1 MKNASAAFMSAM
13 ASPSRMIRGKVVV
26 VDGGLTSEY
35 GYANKL
41 QSIEQEVSAV
51 KGKMFGAVV
60 SYKSTIKLIDVKNVV
75 QINVGAKASPQI
87 GLVDELLPMTPVYI
101 SSNTFDEV
109 KGIRTLIGED
119 AIGFTD
125 KYIWNDIKGDLGA
138 TFTIQDV
145 FAAIASKIGTEF
157 MITGELPNINA
168 VYTKATFNVNGDET
182 LRQILTAAAEATGAM
197 VFINGNGKMEIK
209 MLSSTIDL
217 AIDKNTQF
225 NLSTEPSSSLSGI
238 ISINELNDMI
248 SVGNNSSYV
257 SVISVN
263 PFIDP
268 TDDSSQG
275 KLQNLFVKCQGNT
288 FYPYKLKWRGNPALE
303 IGDKIRLTLRDG
315 STIDTWY
322 LGEKIK
328 YTGGMSAESSWE
340 ADESE
345 KPEVG
350 SQTISDTTRRTMAK
364 VDKANQ
370 KITLLTE
377 ASGEQGQ
384 KISQLEVSLD
394 GIRTEVSEVSSTAN
408 GAMTK
413 ATTVEQT
420 VDGLKVQVTEAN
432 GKADKA
438 ETDASAAVT
447 KANQLEITVNGYDA
461 RITAAEGKADNAV
474 TKTTELS
481 ATVDG
486 ISSEVS
492 EVSNTAD
499 AAMNKATIVQQT
511 VTGLSSIV
519 TQVQSDLSA
528 AEGNIATNTSS
539 ITQLSDEIDLKVSK
553 TDYTGEEIVSKINLA
568 PDNIVISSPHIDLSG
583 TVTVSSLAD
592 GTTTIDGACIK
603 TGSVSANRISGG
615 ELSGVSLNIADK
627 FLVSNSGVMTCT
639 DANLGGT
646 LNAVS
651 GTFTNLVTTGSI
663 KSSDSG
669 GFGIEFSSSGDG
681 FVGNRKSGSTFA
693 GMQYISSADQ
703 LILTNSGNTVSFVG
717 SGVSFIQMS
726 GNRDYI
732 SVPRYITT
740 NYGSTLPSSGSN
752 GEIFFLIE

>member
-75 QINVGAKASPQI
+75 QVNVGAKASPQI
-87 GLVDELLPMTPVYI
+87 GINGELLPMTPVYI

-125 KYIWNDIKGDLGA
+125 KYIWNDIKGDLGD
-138 TFTIQDV
+138 TFIIQDV

-209 MLSSTIDL
+209 MLSNTIAL
-217 AIDKNTQF
+217 AIDKNIQF
-225 NLSTEPSSSLSGI
+225 DLSTEPSSSLSGI

-248 SVGNNSSYV
+248 SVGNNSSYI

-315 STIDTWY
+315 SVIDTWY
-322 LGEKIK
+322 LGEKVK

-394 GIRTEVSEVSSTAN
+394 GIRTEVSEVSNTAN

-438 ETDASAAVT
+438 DKNASAAVT
-447 KANQLEITVNGYDA
+447 KANELEITVNGYDA

-486 ISSEVS
+486 ISS
-492 EVSNTAD
+492 T
-499 AAMNKATIVQQT
+499 
-511 VTGLSSIV
+511 V

-539 ITQLSDEIDLKVSK
+539 ITQLSNEIDLKVSK

-568 PDNIVISSPHIDLSG
+568 PDNIIISSPHIDLSG

-693 GMQYISSADQ
+693 GMQYVSSADQ
-703 LILTNSGNTVSFVG
+703 LILTNNGNSVSFVG
-717 SGVSFIQMS
+717 SGTSFIQMS
-726 GNRDYI
+726 GDRDYI
-732 SVPRYITT
+732 SAPRYITT
-740 NYGSTLPSSGSN
+740 NYGSSLPPSGSN

>member
-87 GLVDELLPMTPVYI
+87 GINGELLPMTPVYI

-109 KGIRTLIGED
+109 KGIRTLVGED

-125 KYIWNDIKGDLGA
+125 KYIWNDIKGDLGD
-138 TFTIQDV
+138 TFIIQDV

-209 MLSSTIDL
+209 MLSNTIAL
-217 AIDKNTQF
+217 AIDKNVQF
-225 NLSTEPSSSLSGI
+225 DLSTEPSSSLSGI

-315 STIDTWY
+315 SVIDTWY
-322 LGEKIK
+322 LGEKVK

-350 SQTISDTTRRTMAK
+350 NQTISDTTRRTMAK

-370 KITLLTE
+370 KITLLTA
-377 ASGEQGQ
+377 ASDEQGQ

-408 GAMTK
+408 AAMTK

-420 VDGLKVQVTEAN
+420 VDG
-432 GKADKA
+432 
-438 ETDASAAVT
+438 
-447 KANQLEITVNGYDA
+447 
-461 RITAAEGKADNAV
+461 
-474 TKTTELS
+474 
-481 ATVDG
+481 
-486 ISSEVS
+486 ISS
-492 EVSNTAD
+492 T
-499 AAMNKATIVQQT
+499 
-511 VTGLSSIV
+511 V

-539 ITQLSDEIDLKVSK
+539 ITQLSNEIDLKVSK

-568 PDNIVISSPHIDLSG
+568 PDNIIISSPHIDLSG

-639 DANLGGT
+639 GANLGGT

-669 GFGIEFSSSGDG
+669 GFGIEFASSGDG

-693 GMQYISSADQ
+693 GMQYVSSADQ
-703 LILTNSGNTVSFVG
+703 LILTNNGNSVSFVG
-717 SGVSFIQMS
+717 SGTSFIQMS
-726 GNRDYI
+726 GDRDYI
-732 SVPRYITT
+732 SAPRYITT
-740 NYGSTLPSSGSN
+740 NYGSSLPPSGSN

>member
-75 QINVGAKASPQI
+75 QVNVGAKASPQI
-87 GLVDELLPMTPVYI
+87 GINGELLPMTPVYI

-138 TFTIQDV
+138 IFTIQDV
-145 FAAIASKIGTEF
+145 FAAIANKIGIEF

-209 MLSSTIDL
+209 MLSNTIAL
-217 AIDKNTQF
+217 AIDKNVQF
-225 NLSTEPSSSLSGI
+225 DLSTEPSSSLSGI

-268 TDDSSQG
+268 TDDSSQE
-275 KLQNLFVKCQGNT
+275 KLQNLFVKYQGNT

-315 STIDTWY
+315 NVIDTWY

-350 SQTISDTTRRTMAK
+350 NQTIADTTRRTMAK

-394 GIRTEVSEVSSTAN
+394 GIRTEVSEVSNTAN

-438 ETDASAAVT
+438 DKNASAAVT
-447 KANQLEITVNGYDA
+447 KANELEITVDGYDA

-481 ATVDG
+481 ATVNG
-486 ISSEVS
+486 ISS
-492 EVSNTAD
+492 T
-499 AAMNKATIVQQT
+499 
-511 VTGLSSIV
+511 V

-539 ITQLSDEIDLKVSK
+539 ITQLSNEIDLKVSK

-568 PDNIVISSPHIDLSG
+568 PDNIIISSPHIDLSG

-603 TGSVSANRISGG
+603 TGSISANRISGG

-663 KSSDSG
+663 KSSDTG
-669 GFGIEFSSSGDG
+669 GFGIEFAASGDG

-740 NYGSTLPSSGSN
+740 NYGSTLPSSGTN

>member
-75 QINVGAKASPQI
+75 QVNVGAKASPQI
-87 GLVDELLPMTPVYI
+87 GINGELLPMTPVYI

-109 KGIRTLIGED
+109 KGIRTLVGED

-138 TFTIQDV
+138 TFIIQDV
-145 FAAIASKIGTEF
+145 FAAIANKIGTEF
-157 MITGELPNINA
+157 MITGELPNVNA

-209 MLSSTIDL
+209 MLSNTIAL
-217 AIDKNTQF
+217 AIDKNIQF
-225 NLSTEPSSSLSGI
+225 DLSTEPSSSLSGI

-248 SVGNNSSYV
+248 SVGNNSSYI

-322 LGEKIK
+322 LGEKVK

-408 GAMTK
+408 AAMTK

-420 VDGLKVQVTEAN
+420 VDG
-432 GKADKA
+432 
-438 ETDASAAVT
+438 
-447 KANQLEITVNGYDA
+447 
-461 RITAAEGKADNAV
+461 
-474 TKTTELS
+474 
-481 ATVDG
+481 
-486 ISSEVS
+486 ISS
-492 EVSNTAD
+492 T
-499 AAMNKATIVQQT
+499 
-511 VTGLSSIV
+511 V

-539 ITQLSDEIDLKVSK
+539 ITQLSNEIDLKVSK
-553 TDYTGEEIVSKINLA
+553 SDYTGEEIVSKINLA
-568 PDNIVISSPHIDLSG
+568 PDNIIISSPHIDLSG

-603 TGSVSANRISGG
+603 TGSISANRISGG

-663 KSSDSG
+663 KSSNTG
-669 GFGIEFSSSGDG
+669 GFGIEFASSGDG

-693 GMQYISSADQ
+693 GMQYVSSADQ
-703 LILTNSGNTVSFVG
+703 LILTNNGNSVSFVG
-717 SGVSFIQMS
+717 SGTSYIQMS
-726 GNRDYI
+726 GDRDYI

-740 NYGSTLPSSGSN
+740 NYGSSLPPSGSN

>member
-75 QINVGAKASPQI
+75 QVNVGAKASPHI

-125 KYIWNDIKGDLGA
+125 KYIWNDIKGDLGDP
-138 TFTIQDV
+138 FTIQDV

-209 MLSSTIDL
+209 MLSNTIAL

-248 SVGNNSSYV
+248 SVGNNSSYI

-408 GAMTK
+408 AAMTK

-438 ETDASAAVT
+438 DKNASAAVT
-447 KANQLEITVNGYDA
+447 KANELEITVNGYDA
-461 RITAAEGKADNAV
+461 RITAAEGKADTAV

-486 ISSEVS
+486 ISS
-492 EVSNTAD
+492 T
-499 AAMNKATIVQQT
+499 
-511 VTGLSSIV
+511 V

-539 ITQLSDEIDLKVSK
+539 ITQLSNEIDLKVSK

-663 KSSDSG
+663 KSSDTG

-740 NYGSTLPSSGSN
+740 NYGSSLPSSGTN

>member
-87 GLVDELLPMTPVYI
+87 GISGELLPMTPVYI

-209 MLSSTIDL
+209 MLSNTIAL

-322 LGEKIK
+322 LGEKVK

-438 ETDASAAVT
+438 DKNASAAVT
-447 KANQLEITVNGYDA
+447 KANELEITVNGYDA
-461 RITAAEGKADNAV
+461 RITAAENEASTAV

-486 ISSEVS
+486 ISS
-492 EVSNTAD
+492 T
-499 AAMNKATIVQQT
+499 
-511 VTGLSSIV
+511 V

-539 ITQLSDEIDLKVSK
+539 ITQLSNEIDLKVSK

-726 GNRDYI
+726 GDRDYI

-740 NYGSTLPSSGSN
+740 NYGSSLPSSGTN

>member
-75 QINVGAKASPQI
+75 QVNVGAKASPQI
-87 GLVDELLPMTPVYI
+87 GINGELLPMTPVYI

-109 KGIRTLIGED
+109 KGIRTLVGED

-125 KYIWNDIKGDLGA
+125 KYIWNDIKGDLGN

-145 FAAIASKIGTEF
+145 FAAIANKIGTEF
-157 MITGELPNINA
+157 MITGELPNVNA

-209 MLSSTIDL
+209 MLSNTIAL
-217 AIDKNTQF
+217 AIDKNIQF
-225 NLSTEPSSSLSGI
+225 DLSTEPSSSLSGI

-248 SVGNNSSYV
+248 SVGNNSSYI

-322 LGEKIK
+322 LGEKVK

-420 VDGLKVQVTEAN
+420 VDGLKVQVIEAN

-438 ETDASAAVT
+438 DKNASAAVT
-447 KANQLEITVNGYDA
+447 KANELEITVNGYDA
-461 RITAAEGKADNAV
+461 RITAAENEASTAV
-474 TKTTELS
+474 TKTTELT
-481 ATVDG
+481 ATVNG
-486 ISSEVS
+486 ISS
-492 EVSNTAD
+492 T
-499 AAMNKATIVQQT
+499 
-511 VTGLSSIV
+511 V

-539 ITQLSDEIDLKVSK
+539 ITQLSNEIDLKVSK
-553 TDYTGEEIVSKINLA
+553 SDYTGEEIVSKINLA
-568 PDNIVISSPHIDLSG
+568 PDNIIISSPHIDLSG

-603 TGSVSANRISGG
+603 TGSISANRISGG

-663 KSSDSG
+663 KSSDTG
-669 GFGIEFSSSGDG
+669 GFGIEFAISGDG

-693 GMQYISSADQ
+693 GMQYVSSADQ
-703 LILTNSGNTVSFVG
+703 LILTNNGNSVSFVG
-717 SGVSFIQMS
+717 SGTSFIQMS

-732 SVPRYITT
+732 SAPRYITT
-740 NYGSTLPSSGSN
+740 NYGSSLPPSGSN

>member
-75 QINVGAKASPQI
+75 QVNVGAKASPQI

-125 KYIWNDIKGDLGA
+125 KYIWDDIKGDLGN

-145 FAAIASKIGTEF
+145 FAAIANKIGTEF

-197 VFINGNGKMEIK
+197 VFINGSGKMEIK
-209 MLSSTIDL
+209 MLSNTIAL

-340 ADESE
+340 ADENE

-394 GIRTEVSEVSSTAN
+394 GIRTEVSEVSNTAN

-438 ETDASAAVT
+438 DKNASAAVT
-447 KANQLEITVNGYDA
+447 KTNELEITVNGYDA
-461 RITAAEGKADNAV
+461 RITAAENEASAAV

-486 ISSEVS
+486 ISS
-492 EVSNTAD
+492 T
-499 AAMNKATIVQQT
+499 
-511 VTGLSSIV
+511 V

-539 ITQLSDEIDLKVSK
+539 ITQLSNEIDLKVSK

-663 KSSDSG
+663 KSSDTG

-740 NYGSTLPSSGSN
+740 NYGSTLPSSGTN

>member
-87 GLVDELLPMTPVYI
+87 GINGELLPMTPVYI

-109 KGIRTLIGED
+109 KGIRTLVGED

-125 KYIWNDIKGDLGA
+125 KYIWNDIKGDLGD
-138 TFTIQDV
+138 TFIIQDV

-209 MLSSTIDL
+209 MLSNTIAL

-225 NLSTEPSSSLSGI
+225 NLSTESSSSLSGI

-315 STIDTWY
+315 NVIDTWY

-350 SQTISDTTRRTMAK
+350 NQTISDTTRRTMAK

-370 KITLLTE
+370 KITLLTT
-377 ASGEQGQ
+377 ASDEQGQ

-408 GAMTK
+408 AAMTK

-420 VDGLKVQVTEAN
+420 VDG
-432 GKADKA
+432 
-438 ETDASAAVT
+438 
-447 KANQLEITVNGYDA
+447 
-461 RITAAEGKADNAV
+461 
-474 TKTTELS
+474 
-481 ATVDG
+481 
-486 ISSEVS
+486 ISS
-492 EVSNTAD
+492 T
-499 AAMNKATIVQQT
+499 
-511 VTGLSSIV
+511 V

-539 ITQLSDEIDLKVSK
+539 ITQLSNEIDLKVSK
-553 TDYTGEEIVSKINLA
+553 SDYTGEEIVSKINLA
-568 PDNIVISSPHIDLSG
+568 PDNIIISSPHIDLSG

-663 KSSDSG
+663 KSSDTG
-669 GFGIEFSSSGDG
+669 GFGIEFASSGDG

-693 GMQYISSADQ
+693 GMQYVSSADQ
-703 LILTNSGNTVSFVG
+703 LILTNNGNSVSFVG
-717 SGVSFIQMS
+717 SGTSFIQMS
-726 GNRDYI
+726 GDRDYI
-732 SVPRYITT
+732 SAPRYITT
-740 NYGSTLPSSGSN
+740 NYGSSLPPSGSN

>member
-75 QINVGAKASPQI
+75 QVNVGAKASPQI
-87 GLVDELLPMTPVYI
+87 GINGELLPMTPVYI

-125 KYIWNDIKGDLGA
+125 KYIWNDIKGDLA
-138 TFTIQDV
+138 DTFIIQDV

-209 MLSSTIDL
+209 MLSNTIAL

-268 TDDSSQG
+268 TDDSSQE
-275 KLQNLFVKCQGNT
+275 KLQNLFVKYQGNT

-394 GIRTEVSEVSSTAN
+394 GIRTEVSEVSNTAN

-438 ETDASAAVT
+438 DKNASAAVT
-447 KANQLEITVNGYDA
+447 KANELEITVNGYDA
-461 RITAAEGKADNAV
+461 RITAAEGKADSAV

-486 ISSEVS
+486 ISS
-492 EVSNTAD
+492 T
-499 AAMNKATIVQQT
+499 
-511 VTGLSSIV
+511 V

-539 ITQLSDEIDLKVSK
+539 ITQLSNEIDLKVSK

-663 KSSDSG
+663 KSSDTG

-740 NYGSTLPSSGSN
+740 NYGSTLPSSGTN

>member
-75 QINVGAKASPQI
+75 QVNVGAKASPQI
-87 GLVDELLPMTPVYI
+87 GINGELLPMTPVYI

-138 TFTIQDV
+138 IFTIQDV
-145 FAAIASKIGTEF
+145 FAAIASKIGMEF

-209 MLSSTIDL
+209 MLSNTIAL

-225 NLSTEPSSSLSGI
+225 DLSTEPSSSLSGI

-248 SVGNNSSYV
+248 SVGNNSSYI

-315 STIDTWY
+315 SVIDTWY
-322 LGEKIK
+322 LGEKVK

-394 GIRTEVSEVSSTAN
+394 GIKTEVSEVSSTASA
-408 GAMTK
+408 AMTK

-420 VDGLKVQVTEAN
+420 VDG
-432 GKADKA
+432 
-438 ETDASAAVT
+438 
-447 KANQLEITVNGYDA
+447 
-461 RITAAEGKADNAV
+461 
-474 TKTTELS
+474 
-481 ATVDG
+481 
-486 ISSEVS
+486 ISS
-492 EVSNTAD
+492 T
-499 AAMNKATIVQQT
+499 
-511 VTGLSSIV
+511 V

-539 ITQLSDEIDLKVSK
+539 ITQLSNEIDLKVSK
-553 TDYTGEEIVSKINLA
+553 SDYTGEEIVSKINLA
-568 PDNIVISSPHIDLSG
+568 PDNIIISSPHIDLSG

-603 TGSVSANRISGG
+603 TGSISANRISGG

-669 GFGIEFSSSGDG
+669 GFGLEFAISGDG

-693 GMQYISSADQ
+693 GMQYVSSADQ
-703 LILTNSGNTVSFVG
+703 LILTNNGNSVSFVG
-717 SGVSFIQMS
+717 SGTSFIQMS
-726 GNRDYI
+726 GDRDYI
-732 SVPRYITT
+732 SAPRYITT
-740 NYGSTLPSSGSN
+740 NYGSSLPPSGSN

>member
-60 SYKSTIKLIDVKNVV
+60 SYKSTIKLIDVNNVV

-87 GLVDELLPMTPVYI
+87 GINGELLPMTPVYI

-157 MITGELPNINA
+157 MITGELPNVNA

-209 MLSSTIDL
+209 MLSNTIAL
-217 AIDKNTQF
+217 AIDKNVQF

-350 SQTISDTTRRTMAK
+350 NQTISDTTRRTMAK

-394 GIRTEVSEVSSTAN
+394 GIRTEVSEVSSTASA
-408 GAMTK
+408 AMTK

-420 VDGLKVQVTEAN
+420 VDG
-432 GKADKA
+432 
-438 ETDASAAVT
+438 
-447 KANQLEITVNGYDA
+447 
-461 RITAAEGKADNAV
+461 
-474 TKTTELS
+474 
-481 ATVDG
+481 
-486 ISSEVS
+486 ISS
-492 EVSNTAD
+492 T
-499 AAMNKATIVQQT
+499 
-511 VTGLSSIV
+511 V

-539 ITQLSDEIDLKVSK
+539 ITQLSNEIDLKVSK
-553 TDYTGEEIVSKINLA
+553 ADYTGEEIVSKINLA
-568 PDNIVISSPHIDLSG
+568 PDNIIISSPHIDLSG

-603 TGSVSANRISGG
+603 TGSISANRISGG

-669 GFGIEFSSSGDG
+669 GFGIEFASSGDG

-726 GNRDYI
+726 GDRDYI
-732 SVPRYITT
+732 SAPRYITT
-740 NYGSTLPSSGSN
+740 NYGSSLPPSGSN

>member
-75 QINVGAKASPQI
+75 QVNVGAKASPQI
-87 GLVDELLPMTPVYI
+87 GISGELLPMTPVYI

-125 KYIWNDIKGDLGA
+125 KYIWNDIKGDLGN

-209 MLSSTIDL
+209 MLSNTIAL

-257 SVISVN
+257 AVISVN

-322 LGEKIK
+322 LGEKVK

-394 GIRTEVSEVSSTAN
+394 GIRTEVSEVSNTAN

-432 GKADKA
+432 GKADNADKNA
-438 ETDASAAVT
+438 AAAVT
-447 KANQLEITVNGYDA
+447 KANELEITVNGYDA
-461 RITAAEGKADNAV
+461 RITAAEGNASTAV

-486 ISSEVS
+486 ISS
-492 EVSNTAD
+492 T
-499 AAMNKATIVQQT
+499 
-511 VTGLSSIV
+511 V

-539 ITQLSDEIDLKVSK
+539 ITQLSNEIDLKVSK

-726 GNRDYI
+726 GDRDYI

-740 NYGSTLPSSGSN
+740 NYGSTLPSSGTN

>member
-60 SYKSTIKLIDVKNVV
+60 SYKSTIKLIDVKNAV
-75 QINVGAKASPQI
+75 QVNVGAKASPHI

-197 VFINGNGKMEIK
+197 VFINGSGKMEIK
-209 MLSSTIDL
+209 MLSNTIAL

-275 KLQNLFVKCQGNT
+275 KLQNLFVKYQGNT

-322 LGEKIK
+322 LGEKVK

-377 ASGEQGQ
+377 ASDEQGQ

-420 VDGLKVQVTEAN
+420 VT
-432 GKADKA
+432 
-438 ETDASAAVT
+438 
-447 KANQLEITVNGYDA
+447 
-461 RITAAEGKADNAV
+461 
-474 TKTTELS
+474 
-481 ATVDG
+481 G
-486 ISSEVS
+486 I
-492 EVSNTAD
+492 
-499 AAMNKATIVQQT
+499 
-511 VTGLSSIV
+511 SSIV

-539 ITQLSDEIDLKVSK
+539 ITQLSNEIDLKVSK

-663 KSSDSG
+663 KSSDTG

-726 GNRDYI
+726 GDRDYI

-740 NYGSTLPSSGSN
+740 NYGSTLPSSGTN

>member
-87 GLVDELLPMTPVYI
+87 GINGELLPMTPVYI

-125 KYIWNDIKGDLGA
+125 KYIWNDIKGDLGN
-138 TFTIQDV
+138 TFIIQDV

-209 MLSSTIDL
+209 MLSNTIAL

-268 TDDSSQG
+268 TDDSSQE
-275 KLQNLFVKCQGNT
+275 KLQNLFVKYQGNT

-315 STIDTWY
+315 SVIDTWY
-322 LGEKIK
+322 LGEKVK

-394 GIRTEVSEVSSTAN
+394 GIRTEVSEVSNTAN

-438 ETDASAAVT
+438 DKNASAAVT
-447 KANQLEITVNGYDA
+447 KANELEITVNGYDA
-461 RITAAEGKADNAV
+461 RITAAENEASTAV

-486 ISSEVS
+486 ISS
-492 EVSNTAD
+492 T
-499 AAMNKATIVQQT
+499 
-511 VTGLSSIV
+511 V

-539 ITQLSDEIDLKVSK
+539 ITQLSNEIDLKVSK

-663 KSSDSG
+663 KSSDTG

-726 GNRDYI
+726 GDRDYI

-740 NYGSTLPSSGSN
+740 NYGSTLPSSGTN

>member
-75 QINVGAKASPQI
+75 QVNVGAKASPQI
-87 GLVDELLPMTPVYI
+87 GINGELLPMTPVYI

-138 TFTIQDV
+138 IFTIQDV
-145 FAAIASKIGTEF
+145 FAAIANKIGIEF

-182 LRQILTAAAEATGAM
+182 LRQMLTAAAEATGAM

-209 MLSSTIDL
+209 MLSNTIAL
-217 AIDKNTQF
+217 AIDKNVQF
-225 NLSTEPSSSLSGI
+225 DLSTEPSSSLSGI

-268 TDDSSQG
+268 TDDSSQE
-275 KLQNLFVKCQGNT
+275 KLQNLFVKYQGNT

-315 STIDTWY
+315 NVIDTWY
-322 LGEKIK
+322 LGEKVK

-394 GIRTEVSEVSSTAN
+394 GIRTEVSEVSNTAN

-438 ETDASAAVT
+438 DKNASAAVT
-447 KANQLEITVNGYDA
+447 KANELEITVDGYDA

-481 ATVDG
+481 ATVNG
-486 ISSEVS
+486 ISS
-492 EVSNTAD
+492 T
-499 AAMNKATIVQQT
+499 
-511 VTGLSSIV
+511 V

-539 ITQLSDEIDLKVSK
+539 ITQLSNEIDLKVSK

-603 TGSVSANRISGG
+603 TGSISANRISGG

-627 FLVSNSGVMTCT
+627 FLVSNAGVMTCT

-669 GFGIEFSSSGDG
+669 GFGIEFAASGDG

-740 NYGSTLPSSGSN
+740 NYGSTLPSSGTN

>member
-75 QINVGAKASPQI
+75 QVNVGAKASPQI
-87 GLVDELLPMTPVYI
+87 GINGELLPMTPVYI

-109 KGIRTLIGED
+109 KGIRTLVGED

-125 KYIWNDIKGDLGA
+125 KYIWNDIKGDLGNI
-138 TFTIQDV
+138 FTIQDV
-145 FAAIASKIGTEF
+145 FAAIANKIGTEF

-209 MLSSTIDL
+209 MLSNTIAL
-217 AIDKNTQF
+217 AIDKNIQF
-225 NLSTEPSSSLSGI
+225 DLSTEPSSSLSGI

-248 SVGNNSSYV
+248 SVGNNSSYI

-275 KLQNLFVKCQGNT
+275 KLQNLFVKYQGNT

-315 STIDTWY
+315 SVIDTWY

-377 ASGEQGQ
+377 ASDEQGQ

-394 GIRTEVSEVSSTAN
+394 GIRTEVSEVSNTAN

-438 ETDASAAVT
+438 DKNASAAVT
-447 KANQLEITVNGYDA
+447 KANELEITVNGYDA

-486 ISSEVS
+486 ISS
-492 EVSNTAD
+492 T
-499 AAMNKATIVQQT
+499 
-511 VTGLSSIV
+511 V

-539 ITQLSDEIDLKVSK
+539 ITQLSNEIDLKVSK
-553 TDYTGEEIVSKINLA
+553 SDYTGEEIVSKINLA
-568 PDNIVISSPHIDLSG
+568 PDNIIISSPHIDLSG

-603 TGSVSANRISGG
+603 TGSISANRISGG

-669 GFGIEFSSSGDG
+669 GFGIEFASSGDG

-740 NYGSTLPSSGSN
+740 NYGSSLPSSGTN
-752 GEIFFLIE
+752 GEIFFLID

>member
-75 QINVGAKASPQI
+75 QVNVGAKASPQI
-87 GLVDELLPMTPVYI
+87 GINGELLPMTPVYI

-109 KGIRTLIGED
+109 KGIRTLVGED

-125 KYIWNDIKGDLGA
+125 KYIWNDIKGDLGN
-138 TFTIQDV
+138 TFIIQDV
-145 FAAIASKIGTEF
+145 FAAIANKIGTEF

-209 MLSSTIDL
+209 MLSNTIAL
-217 AIDKNTQF
+217 AIDKNIQF
-225 NLSTEPSSSLSGI
+225 DLSTEPSSSLSGI

-248 SVGNNSSYV
+248 SVGNNSSYI

-275 KLQNLFVKCQGNT
+275 KLQNLFVKYQGNT

-394 GIRTEVSEVSSTAN
+394 GIRTEVSEVSNTAN

-438 ETDASAAVT
+438 DKNASAAVT
-447 KANQLEITVNGYDA
+447 KANELEITVNGYDA

-486 ISSEVS
+486 ISS
-492 EVSNTAD
+492 T
-499 AAMNKATIVQQT
+499 
-511 VTGLSSIV
+511 V

-539 ITQLSDEIDLKVSK
+539 ITQLSNEIDLKVSK
-553 TDYTGEEIVSKINLA
+553 SDYTGEEIVSKINLA
-568 PDNIVISSPHIDLSG
+568 PDNIIISSPHIDLSG

-603 TGSVSANRISGG
+603 TGSISANRISGG

-669 GFGIEFSSSGDG
+669 GFGIEFASSGDG

-740 NYGSTLPSSGSN
+740 NYGSSLPSSGTN
-752 GEIFFLIE
+752 GEIFFLID

>member
-87 GLVDELLPMTPVYI
+87 GISGELLPMTPVYI

-145 FAAIASKIGTEF
+145 FAAIANKIGIEF

-182 LRQILTAAAEATGAM
+182 LRQILTAAAEATGGM
-197 VFINGNGKMEIK
+197 VFINGSGKMEIK
-209 MLSSTIDL
+209 MLSNTIAL

-275 KLQNLFVKCQGNT
+275 KLQNLFVKYQGNT

-394 GIRTEVSEVSSTAN
+394 GIRTEVSEVSNTAN

-438 ETDASAAVT
+438 DKNASAAVT
-447 KANQLEITVNGYDA
+447 KANELEITVNGYDA
-461 RITAAEGKADNAV
+461 RITAAENEASAAV
-474 TKTTELS
+474 TKTTELT

-486 ISSEVS
+486 ISS
-492 EVSNTAD
+492 T
-499 AAMNKATIVQQT
+499 
-511 VTGLSSIV
+511 V

-539 ITQLSDEIDLKVSK
+539 ITQLSNEIDLKVSK

-568 PDNIVISSPHIDLSG
+568 PDNIIISSPHIDLSG

-740 NYGSTLPSSGSN
+740 NYGSSLPSSGTN

>member
-125 KYIWNDIKGDLGA
+125 KYIWNDIKGDLGN

-197 VFINGNGKMEIK
+197 VFINGSGKMEIK
-209 MLSSTIDL
+209 MLSNTIAL

-268 TDDSSQG
+268 TDDSSQE
-275 KLQNLFVKCQGNT
+275 KLQNLFVKYQGNT

-370 KITLLTE
+370 KITLLTA
-377 ASGEQGQ
+377 ASGEQGE

-394 GIRTEVSEVSSTAN
+394 GIRTEVSEVSNTAN

-438 ETDASAAVT
+438 DKNASAAVT
-447 KANQLEITVNGYDA
+447 KANELEITVNGYDA

-486 ISSEVS
+486 ISS
-492 EVSNTAD
+492 T
-499 AAMNKATIVQQT
+499 
-511 VTGLSSIV
+511 V

-539 ITQLSDEIDLKVSK
+539 ITQLSNEIDLKVSK

-726 GNRDYI
+726 GDRDYI
-732 SVPRYITT
+732 STPRYITT
-740 NYGSTLPSSGSN
+740 NYGSTLPSSGTN

>member
-75 QINVGAKASPQI
+75 QVNVGAKASPQI

-125 KYIWNDIKGDLGA
+125 KYIWNDIKGDLGN
-138 TFTIQDV
+138 TFIIQDV
-145 FAAIASKIGTEF
+145 FAAIANKIGIEF

-209 MLSSTIDL
+209 MLSNTIAL

-268 TDDSSQG
+268 TDDSSQE
-275 KLQNLFVKCQGNT
+275 KLQNLFVKYQGNT

-322 LGEKIK
+322 LGEKVK

-350 SQTISDTTRRTMAK
+350 SQTIADTTRRTMAK

-394 GIRTEVSEVSSTAN
+394 GIRTEVSEVSNTAN
-408 GAMTK
+408 AAMTK

-420 VDGLKVQVTEAN
+420 VDG
-432 GKADKA
+432 
-438 ETDASAAVT
+438 
-447 KANQLEITVNGYDA
+447 
-461 RITAAEGKADNAV
+461 
-474 TKTTELS
+474 
-481 ATVDG
+481 
-486 ISSEVS
+486 ISS
-492 EVSNTAD
+492 T
-499 AAMNKATIVQQT
+499 
-511 VTGLSSIV
+511 V

-539 ITQLSDEIDLKVSK
+539 ITQLSNEIDLKVSK

-568 PDNIVISSPHIDLSG
+568 PDNIIISSPHIDLSG

-663 KSSDSG
+663 KSSNTG
-669 GFGIEFSSSGDG
+669 GFGIEFASSGDG
-681 FVGNRKSGSTFA
+681 FVGNRKSSSTFA
-693 GMQYISSADQ
+693 GMQYVSSSDQ
-703 LILTNSGNTVSFVG
+703 LILTNSGNSVSFVG
-717 SGVSFIQMS
+717 NGVSYIQMS
-726 GNRDYI
+726 GDRDYI

-740 NYGSTLPSSGSN
+740 NYGSSLPPSGTN

>member
-75 QINVGAKASPQI
+75 QVNVGAKASPQI
-87 GLVDELLPMTPVYI
+87 GINGELLPMTPVYI

-125 KYIWNDIKGDLGA
+125 KYIWNDIKGDLGN
-138 TFTIQDV
+138 TFIIQDV
-145 FAAIASKIGTEF
+145 FAAIANKIGTEF

-209 MLSSTIDL
+209 MLSNTIAL
-217 AIDKNTQF
+217 AIDKNVQF
-225 NLSTEPSSSLSGI
+225 DLSTEPSSSLSGI

-268 TDDSSQG
+268 TDDSSQE
-275 KLQNLFVKCQGNT
+275 KLQNLFVKYQGNT

-322 LGEKIK
+322 LGEKVK

-408 GAMTK
+408 AAMTK

-420 VDGLKVQVTEAN
+420 VDGIKVQVTEAN

-438 ETDASAAVT
+438 DKNASAAVT
-447 KANQLEITVNGYDA
+447 KANELEITVNGYDA

-486 ISSEVS
+486 ISS
-492 EVSNTAD
+492 T
-499 AAMNKATIVQQT
+499 
-511 VTGLSSIV
+511 V

-539 ITQLSDEIDLKVSK
+539 ITQLSNEIDLKVSK

-663 KSSDSG
+663 KSSNSG
-669 GFGIEFSSSGDG
+669 GFGIEFASSGDG
-681 FVGNRKSGSTFA
+681 FVGNRKSSSTFA
-693 GMQYISSADQ
+693 GMQYVSSADQ
-703 LILTNSGNTVSFVG
+703 LILTNNGNSVSFVG
-717 SGVSFIQMS
+717 SGTSFIQMS
-726 GNRDYI
+726 GDRDYI
-732 SVPRYITT
+732 SAPRYITT
-740 NYGSTLPSSGSN
+740 NYGSSLPPSGSN

>member
-75 QINVGAKASPQI
+75 QVNVGAKASPQLGI
-87 GLVDELLPMTPVYI
+87 SGELLPMTPVYI

-125 KYIWNDIKGDLGA
+125 KYIWNDIKGDLGDP
-138 TFTIQDV
+138 FTIQDV
-145 FAAIASKIGTEF
+145 FAAIANKIGTEF

-209 MLSSTIDL
+209 MLSNTIAL
-217 AIDKNTQF
+217 AIDKNVQF
-225 NLSTEPSSSLSGI
+225 DLSTEPSSSLSGI

-394 GIRTEVSEVSSTAN
+394 GIRTEVSEVSNTAN

-438 ETDASAAVT
+438 DKNAAAAVT
-447 KANQLEITVNGYDA
+447 KANELEITVNGYDA
-461 RITAAEGKADNAV
+461 RITAAENEASTAV

-486 ISSEVS
+486 ISS
-492 EVSNTAD
+492 T
-499 AAMNKATIVQQT
+499 
-511 VTGLSSIV
+511 V

-539 ITQLSDEIDLKVSK
+539 ITQLSNEIDLKVSK

-568 PDNIVISSPHIDLSG
+568 PDNIIISSPHIDLSG

-726 GNRDYI
+726 GDRDYI

>member
-125 KYIWNDIKGDLGA
+125 KYIWNDIKGDLGN
-138 TFTIQDV
+138 TFIIQDV
-145 FAAIASKIGTEF
+145 FAAIANKIGIEF

-209 MLSSTIDL
+209 MLSNTIDL

-268 TDDSSQG
+268 TDNSSQE

-315 STIDTWY
+315 SVIDTWY
-322 LGEKIK
+322 LGEKVK

-394 GIRTEVSEVSSTAN
+394 GIRTEVSEVSNTAN

-438 ETDASAAVT
+438 DKNASAAVT
-447 KANQLEITVNGYDA
+447 KANELEITVNGYDA
-461 RITAAEGKADNAV
+461 RITAAENEASTAV

-486 ISSEVS
+486 ISS
-492 EVSNTAD
+492 T
-499 AAMNKATIVQQT
+499 
-511 VTGLSSIV
+511 V

-539 ITQLSDEIDLKVSK
+539 ITQLSNEIDLKVSK

-663 KSSDSG
+663 KSSDTG

-740 NYGSTLPSSGSN
+740 NYGSSLPSSGTN

>member
-75 QINVGAKASPQI
+75 QVNVGAKASPQI

-125 KYIWNDIKGDLGA
+125 KYIWDDIKGDLGNI
-138 TFTIQDV
+138 FTIQDV

-209 MLSSTIDL
+209 MLSNTIAL

-238 ISINELNDMI
+238 TSINELNDMI

-275 KLQNLFVKCQGNT
+275 KLQNLFVKYQGNT

-394 GIRTEVSEVSSTAN
+394 GIRTEVSEVSNTAN

-420 VDGLKVQVTEAN
+420 VNGLQIQVTEAN

-461 RITAAEGKADNAV
+461 RITAAESEASTAV

-486 ISSEVS
+486 ISS
-492 EVSNTAD
+492 T
-499 AAMNKATIVQQT
+499 
-511 VTGLSSIV
+511 V

-539 ITQLSDEIDLKVSK
+539 ITQLSNEIDLKVSK

-740 NYGSTLPSSGSN
+740 NYGSTLPSSGTN

>member
-75 QINVGAKASPQI
+75 QVNVGAKASPQI

-125 KYIWNDIKGDLGA
+125 KYIWNDIKGNLGDI
-138 TFTIQDV
+138 FTIQDV

-209 MLSSTIDL
+209 MLSNTIDL
-217 AIDKNTQF
+217 NIDKNTQF

-315 STIDTWY
+315 SVIDTWY
-322 LGEKIK
+322 LGEKVK

-350 SQTISDTTRRTMAK
+350 SQTISDMTRRTMAK

-370 KITLLTE
+370 KITLLTA

-394 GIRTEVSEVSSTAN
+394 GIRTEVSEVSNTAN

-420 VDGLKVQVTEAN
+420 VDGLKVQVTEAS

-438 ETDASAAVT
+438 ETDAAAAVT
-447 KANQLEITVNGYDA
+447 KANQLEITVDGYDA
-461 RITAAEGKADNAV
+461 RITAAESNADNAV

-486 ISSEVS
+486 ISS
-492 EVSNTAD
+492 T
-499 AAMNKATIVQQT
+499 
-511 VTGLSSIV
+511 V
-519 TQVQSDLSA
+519 TQVQSDLTA

-539 ITQLSDEIDLKVSK
+539 ITQLSNEIDLKVST

-568 PDNIVISSPHIDLSG
+568 PDNIIISSPHIDLSG

-663 KSSDSG
+663 KSSNTG
-669 GFGIEFSSSGDG
+669 GFGIEFASSGDG

-693 GMQYISSADQ
+693 GMQYVSSSDQ
-703 LILTNSGNTVSFVG
+703 LILTNSGNSVSFVG
-717 SGVSFIQMS
+717 SGLSYIQMS

-740 NYGSTLPSSGSN
+740 NYGSSLPSSGTN
-752 GEIFFLIE
+752 GEIFFLTE

>member
-75 QINVGAKASPQI
+75 QVNVGAKASPQI

-125 KYIWNDIKGDLGA
+125 KYIWDDIKGDLGA

-209 MLSSTIDL
+209 MLSNTIAL

-322 LGEKIK
+322 LGEKVK

-394 GIRTEVSEVSSTAN
+394 GIRTEVSEVSNTAN

-438 ETDASAAVT
+438 DKNAAAAVT
-447 KANQLEITVNGYDA
+447 KANELEITVNGYDA
-461 RITAAEGKADNAV
+461 RITAAESKADNAV

-511 VTGLSSIV
+511 VTGISSIV

-539 ITQLSDEIDLKVSK
+539 ITQLSNEIDLKVSK
-553 TDYTGEEIVSKINLA
+553 SDYTGAEIVSKINLA
-568 PDNIVISSPHIDLSG
+568 PDNIIISSPHIDLSG

-717 SGVSFIQMS
+717 NGVSFIQMS
-726 GNRDYI
+726 GDRDYI

-740 NYGSTLPSSGSN
+740 NYGSTLPSSGTN

>member
-75 QINVGAKASPQI
+75 QVNVGAKASPHI
-87 GLVDELLPMTPVYI
+87 GLVNELLPMTPVYI

-138 TFTIQDV
+138 IFTIQDV
-145 FAAIASKIGTEF
+145 FAAIANKIGIEF

-209 MLSSTIDL
+209 MLSNTIAL
-217 AIDKNTQF
+217 AIDKNVQF
-225 NLSTEPSSSLSGI
+225 DLSTEPSSSLSGI

-268 TDDSSQG
+268 TDDSSQE
-275 KLQNLFVKCQGNT
+275 KLQNLFVECQGNT

-315 STIDTWY
+315 NVIDTWY

-350 SQTISDTTRRTMAK
+350 NQTIADTTRRTMAK

-394 GIRTEVSEVSSTAN
+394 GIRTEVSEVSNTAN

-438 ETDASAAVT
+438 DKNASAAVT
-447 KANQLEITVNGYDA
+447 KANELEITVDGYDA

-481 ATVDG
+481 ATVNG
-486 ISSEVS
+486 ISS
-492 EVSNTAD
+492 T
-499 AAMNKATIVQQT
+499 
-511 VTGLSSIV
+511 V

-539 ITQLSDEIDLKVSK
+539 ITQLSNEIDLKVSK
-553 TDYTGEEIVSKINLA
+553 SDYTGEEIVSKINLA
-568 PDNIVISSPHIDLSG
+568 PDNIIISSPHIDLSG

-603 TGSVSANRISGG
+603 TGSISANRISGG

-639 DANLGGT
+639 DAILGGT

-669 GFGIEFSSSGDG
+669 GFGIEFAISGDG

-740 NYGSTLPSSGSN
+740 NYGSTLPSSGTN

>member
-75 QINVGAKASPQI
+75 QVNVGAKASPHI
-87 GLVDELLPMTPVYI
+87 GINGELLPMTPVYI

-119 AIGFTD
+119 AIGLTD
-125 KYIWNDIKGDLGA
+125 KYIWNDIKGDLGN

-145 FAAIASKIGTEF
+145 FAAIANKIGTEF
-157 MITGELPNINA
+157 MITGELPNVNA

-209 MLSSTIDL
+209 MLSNTIAL
-217 AIDKNTQF
+217 AIDKNVQF
-225 NLSTEPSSSLSGI
+225 DLSTEPSSSLSGI

-268 TDDSSQG
+268 TDDSSQE

-315 STIDTWY
+315 SVIDTWY
-322 LGEKIK
+322 LGEKVK

-350 SQTISDTTRRTMAK
+350 NQTISDTTRRTMAK

-394 GIRTEVSEVSSTAN
+394 GIKTEVSEVSNTAN

-438 ETDASAAVT
+438 DKNASAAVT
-447 KANQLEITVNGYDA
+447 KANELEITVNGYDA
-461 RITAAEGKADNAV
+461 RITAAENEASTAV

-486 ISSEVS
+486 ISS
-492 EVSNTAD
+492 T
-499 AAMNKATIVQQT
+499 
-511 VTGLSSIV
+511 V

-539 ITQLSDEIDLKVSK
+539 ITQLSNEIDLKVSK
-553 TDYTGEEIVSKINLA
+553 ADYTGEEIVSKINLA
-568 PDNIVISSPHIDLSG
+568 PDNIIISSPHIDLSG

-669 GFGIEFSSSGDG
+669 GFGIEFAISGDG

-693 GMQYISSADQ
+693 GMQYVSSADQ
-703 LILTNSGNTVSFVG
+703 LILTNNGNSISFVG
-717 SGVSFIQMS
+717 SGTSFIQMS
-726 GNRDYI
+726 GDRDYI
-732 SVPRYITT
+732 SAPRYITT
-740 NYGSTLPSSGSN
+740 NYGSSLPPSGSN

>member
-87 GLVDELLPMTPVYI
+87 GISGELLPMTPVYI

-125 KYIWNDIKGDLGA
+125 KYIWNDIKGNLGDP
-138 TFTIQDV
+138 FTIQDV

-182 LRQILTAAAEATGAM
+182 LRQILTAAAEATGGM

-209 MLSSTIDL
+209 MLSNTIAL

-315 STIDTWY
+315 SVIDTWY
-322 LGEKIK
+322 LGEKVK

-377 ASGEQGQ
+377 ASDEQGQ

-394 GIRTEVSEVSSTAN
+394 GIRTEVSEVSNTAN

-438 ETDASAAVT
+438 DKNAAAAVT
-447 KANQLEITVNGYDA
+447 KANELEITVDGYDA

-486 ISSEVS
+486 ISS
-492 EVSNTAD
+492 T
-499 AAMNKATIVQQT
+499 
-511 VTGLSSIV
+511 V

-539 ITQLSDEIDLKVSK
+539 ITQLSNEIDLKVSK

-740 NYGSTLPSSGSN
+740 NYGSSLPSSGTN

>member
-75 QINVGAKASPQI
+75 QVNVGAKASPQI
-87 GLVDELLPMTPVYI
+87 GINGELLPMTPVYI

-125 KYIWNDIKGDLGA
+125 KYIWNDIKNDLGN
-138 TFTIQDV
+138 TFIIQDV
-145 FAAIASKIGTEF
+145 FAAIANKIGIEF

-209 MLSSTIDL
+209 MLSNTIAL
-217 AIDKNTQF
+217 AIDKNVQF
-225 NLSTEPSSSLSGI
+225 DLSTEPSSSLSGI

-248 SVGNNSSYV
+248 SVGNNTSYV

-268 TDDSSQG
+268 TDDSSQE
-275 KLQNLFVKCQGNT
+275 KLQNLFVKYQGNT

-315 STIDTWY
+315 SVIDTWY
-322 LGEKIK
+322 LGEKVK

-408 GAMTK
+408 AAMTK

-420 VDGLKVQVTEAN
+420 VDG
-432 GKADKA
+432 
-438 ETDASAAVT
+438 
-447 KANQLEITVNGYDA
+447 
-461 RITAAEGKADNAV
+461 
-474 TKTTELS
+474 
-481 ATVDG
+481 
-486 ISSEVS
+486 ISS
-492 EVSNTAD
+492 T
-499 AAMNKATIVQQT
+499 
-511 VTGLSSIV
+511 V

-539 ITQLSDEIDLKVSK
+539 ITQLSNEIDLKVSK
-553 TDYTGEEIVSKINLA
+553 SDYTGEEIVSKINLA
-568 PDNIVISSPHIDLSG
+568 PDNIIISSPHIDLSG

-603 TGSVSANRISGG
+603 TGSISANRISGG

-669 GFGIEFSSSGDG
+669 GFGIEFASSGDG

-693 GMQYISSADQ
+693 GMQYVSSADQ
-703 LILTNSGNTVSFVG
+703 LILTNNGNSVSFVG
-717 SGVSFIQMS
+717 SGTSFIQMS
-726 GNRDYI
+726 GDRDYI
-732 SVPRYITT
+732 SAPRYITT
-740 NYGSTLPSSGSN
+740 NYGSSLPPSGSN

>member
-75 QINVGAKASPQI
+75 QINVGAKASPHI

-125 KYIWNDIKGDLGA
+125 KYIWNDIKGDLGN

-209 MLSSTIDL
+209 MLSNTIAL

-248 SVGNNSSYV
+248 SVGNNSSYI

-275 KLQNLFVKCQGNT
+275 KLQNLFVKYQGNT

-322 LGEKIK
+322 LGEKVK

-394 GIRTEVSEVSSTAN
+394 GIRTEVSEVSNTAN

-438 ETDASAAVT
+438 DKNASAAVT
-447 KANQLEITVNGYDA
+447 KANELEITVNGYDA
-461 RITAAEGKADNAV
+461 RITAAENEASTAV

-486 ISSEVS
+486 ISS
-492 EVSNTAD
+492 T
-499 AAMNKATIVQQT
+499 
-511 VTGLSSIV
+511 V

-528 AEGNIATNTSS
+528 AEGKIATNTSS
-539 ITQLSDEIDLKVSK
+539 ITQLSNEIDLKVSK

-663 KSSDSG
+663 KSSDTG

>member
-75 QINVGAKASPQI
+75 QVNVGAKASPQI
-87 GLVDELLPMTPVYI
+87 GINGELLPMTPVYI

-125 KYIWNDIKGDLGA
+125 KYIWNDIKGDLGN
-138 TFTIQDV
+138 TFIIQDV

-209 MLSSTIDL
+209 MLSNTIDL
-217 AIDKNTQF
+217 NIDKNVQF

-268 TDDSSQG
+268 TDDSSQE
-275 KLQNLFVKCQGNT
+275 KLQNLFVKYQGNT

-315 STIDTWY
+315 SVIDTWY
-322 LGEKIK
+322 LGEKVK

-384 KISQLEVSLD
+384 KISQLEVSLN
-394 GIRTEVSEVSSTAN
+394 GIRTEVSEVSNTAN

-438 ETDASAAVT
+438 DKNASAAVT
-447 KANQLEITVNGYDA
+447 KANELEITVNGYDA
-461 RITAAEGKADNAV
+461 RITAAENNASTAV

-486 ISSEVS
+486 ISS
-492 EVSNTAD
+492 T
-499 AAMNKATIVQQT
+499 
-511 VTGLSSIV
+511 V

-539 ITQLSDEIDLKVSK
+539 ITQLSNEIDLKVSK

-663 KSSDSG
+663 KSSNTG
-669 GFGIEFSSSGDG
+669 GFGIEFASSGDG

-693 GMQYISSADQ
+693 GMQYVSSSDQ
-703 LILTNSGNTVSFVG
+703 LILTNSGNSISFVG
-717 SGVSFIQMS
+717 SGLSYIQMS

-732 SVPRYITT
+732 STPRYITT
-740 NYGSTLPSSGSN
+740 NYGSSLPSSGTN

>member
-75 QINVGAKASPQI
+75 QVNVGAKASPQI
-87 GLVDELLPMTPVYI
+87 GISGELLPMTPVYI

-125 KYIWNDIKGDLGA
+125 KYIWNDIKGDLSN

-209 MLSSTIDL
+209 MLSNTIAL

-257 SVISVN
+257 AVISVN

-268 TDDSSQG
+268 TDDSSQE

-322 LGEKIK
+322 LGEKVK

-370 KITLLTE
+370 KITLLTA
-377 ASGEQGQ
+377 ASGEQGE

-394 GIRTEVSEVSSTAN
+394 GIRTEVSEVSNTAN

-420 VDGLKVQVTEAN
+420 VDGLKVQVIEAN

-447 KANQLEITVNGYDA
+447 KANELEITVNGYDA
-461 RITAAEGKADNAV
+461 RITSAENEASTAV

-486 ISSEVS
+486 ISS
-492 EVSNTAD
+492 T
-499 AAMNKATIVQQT
+499 
-511 VTGLSSIV
+511 V

-539 ITQLSDEIDLKVSK
+539 ITQLSNEIDLKVSK

-740 NYGSTLPSSGSN
+740 NYGSTLPSSGTN

>member
-75 QINVGAKASPQI
+75 QVNVGAKASPQI
-87 GLVDELLPMTPVYI
+87 GINGELLPMTPVYI

-125 KYIWNDIKGDLGA
+125 KYIWNDIKGDLGN
-138 TFTIQDV
+138 TFIIQDV

-209 MLSSTIDL
+209 MLSNTIAL

-268 TDDSSQG
+268 TDDSSQE

-394 GIRTEVSEVSSTAN
+394 GIRTEVSEVSNTAN

-438 ETDASAAVT
+438 DKNASAAVT
-447 KANQLEITVNGYDA
+447 KANELEITVNGYDA
-461 RITAAEGKADNAV
+461 RITAAENEASTAV

-486 ISSEVS
+486 ISS
-492 EVSNTAD
+492 T
-499 AAMNKATIVQQT
+499 
-511 VTGLSSIV
+511 V

-663 KSSDSG
+663 KSSDTG

-726 GNRDYI
+726 GDRDYI

-740 NYGSTLPSSGSN
+740 NYGSTLPSSGTN

>member
-75 QINVGAKASPQI
+75 QVNVGAKASPQI
-87 GLVDELLPMTPVYI
+87 GINGELLPMTPVYI

-125 KYIWNDIKGDLGA
+125 KYIWNDIKGDLGD
-138 TFTIQDV
+138 TFIIQDV

-209 MLSSTIDL
+209 MLSNTIAL
-217 AIDKNTQF
+217 AIDKNVQF
-225 NLSTEPSSSLSGI
+225 DLSTEPSSSLSGI

-248 SVGNNSSYV
+248 SVGNNSSYI

-322 LGEKIK
+322 LGEKVK

-394 GIRTEVSEVSSTAN
+394 GIKTEVSEVSSTASA
-408 GAMTK
+408 AMTK

-420 VDGLKVQVTEAN
+420 VDG
-432 GKADKA
+432 
-438 ETDASAAVT
+438 
-447 KANQLEITVNGYDA
+447 
-461 RITAAEGKADNAV
+461 
-474 TKTTELS
+474 
-481 ATVDG
+481 
-486 ISSEVS
+486 ISS
-492 EVSNTAD
+492 T
-499 AAMNKATIVQQT
+499 
-511 VTGLSSIV
+511 V

-539 ITQLSDEIDLKVSK
+539 ITQLSNEIDLKVSK
-553 TDYTGEEIVSKINLA
+553 ADYTGEEIVSKINLA
-568 PDNIVISSPHIDLSG
+568 PDNIIISSPHIDLSG

-663 KSSDSG
+663 KSSDTG
-669 GFGIEFSSSGDG
+669 GFGIEFASSGDG

-693 GMQYISSADQ
+693 GMQYVSSADQ
-703 LILTNSGNTVSFVG
+703 LILTNNGNSVSFVG
-717 SGVSFIQMS
+717 SGTSFIQMS
-726 GNRDYI
+726 GDRDYI
-732 SVPRYITT
+732 SAPRYITT
-740 NYGSTLPSSGSN
+740 NYGSSLPPSGSN

>member
-75 QINVGAKASPQI
+75 QVNVGAKASPQI
-87 GLVDELLPMTPVYI
+87 GINGELLPMTPVYI

-125 KYIWNDIKGDLGA
+125 KYIWNDIKGDLGN

-157 MITGELPNINA
+157 MITGELPNVNA

-209 MLSSTIDL
+209 MLSNTIAL
-217 AIDKNTQF
+217 AIDKNVQF
-225 NLSTEPSSSLSGI
+225 DLSTEPSSSLSGI

-315 STIDTWY
+315 SVIDTWY
-322 LGEKIK
+322 LGEKVK

-438 ETDASAAVT
+438 DKNASAAVT
-447 KANQLEITVNGYDA
+447 KANELEITVDGYDA

-486 ISSEVS
+486 ISS
-492 EVSNTAD
+492 T
-499 AAMNKATIVQQT
+499 
-511 VTGLSSIV
+511 V

-539 ITQLSDEIDLKVSK
+539 ITQLSNEIDLKVSK
-553 TDYTGEEIVSKINLA
+553 SDYTGEEIVSKINLA
-568 PDNIVISSPHIDLSG
+568 PDNIIISSPHIDLSG

-603 TGSVSANRISGG
+603 TGSISANRISGG

-669 GFGIEFSSSGDG
+669 GFGIEFAISGDG

-693 GMQYISSADQ
+693 GMQYVSSADQ
-703 LILTNSGNTVSFVG
+703 LILTNNGNSVSFVG
-717 SGVSFIQMS
+717 SGTSFIQMS

-732 SVPRYITT
+732 SAPRYITT
-740 NYGSTLPSSGSN
+740 NYGSSLPPSGSN

>member
-75 QINVGAKASPQI
+75 QVNVGAKASPQI
-87 GLVDELLPMTPVYI
+87 GINGELLPMTPVYI

-125 KYIWNDIKGDLGA
+125 KYIWNDIKGDLGD
-138 TFTIQDV
+138 TFIIQDV
-145 FAAIASKIGTEF
+145 FAAIANKIGTEF

-209 MLSSTIDL
+209 MLSNTIAL
-217 AIDKNTQF
+217 AIDKNIQF
-225 NLSTEPSSSLSGI
+225 DLSTEPSSSLSGI

-248 SVGNNSSYV
+248 SVGNNSSYI

-275 KLQNLFVKCQGNT
+275 KLQNLFVKYQGNT

-394 GIRTEVSEVSSTAN
+394 GIRTEVSEVSNTAN

-438 ETDASAAVT
+438 DKNASAAVT
-447 KANQLEITVNGYDA
+447 KANELEITVNGYDA

-486 ISSEVS
+486 ISS
-492 EVSNTAD
+492 T
-499 AAMNKATIVQQT
+499 
-511 VTGLSSIV
+511 V

-539 ITQLSDEIDLKVSK
+539 ITQLSNEIDLKVSK

-568 PDNIVISSPHIDLSG
+568 PDNIIISSPHIDLSG

-603 TGSVSANRISGG
+603 TGSISANRISGG

-669 GFGIEFSSSGDG
+669 GFGIEFASSGDG

-740 NYGSTLPSSGSN
+740 NYGSSLPSSGTN
-752 GEIFFLIE
+752 GEIFFLID

>member
-75 QINVGAKASPQI
+75 QVNVGAKASPQI
-87 GLVDELLPMTPVYI
+87 GINGELLPMTPVYI

-138 TFTIQDV
+138 IFTIQDV
-145 FAAIASKIGTEF
+145 FAAIANKIGIEF

-209 MLSSTIDL
+209 MLSNTIAL
-217 AIDKNTQF
+217 AIDKNVQF
-225 NLSTEPSSSLSGI
+225 DLSTEPSSSLSGI

-268 TDDSSQG
+268 TDDSSQE
-275 KLQNLFVKCQGNT
+275 KLQNLFVKYQGNT

-315 STIDTWY
+315 NVIDTWY

-350 SQTISDTTRRTMAK
+350 NQTIADTTRRTMAK

-394 GIRTEVSEVSSTAN
+394 GIRTEVSEVSNTAN

-438 ETDASAAVT
+438 DKNASAAVT
-447 KANQLEITVNGYDA
+447 KANELEITVDGYDA

-481 ATVDG
+481 ATVNG
-486 ISSEVS
+486 ISS
-492 EVSNTAD
+492 T
-499 AAMNKATIVQQT
+499 
-511 VTGLSSIV
+511 V

-539 ITQLSDEIDLKVSK
+539 ITQLSNEIDLKVSK
-553 TDYTGEEIVSKINLA
+553 SDYTGEEIVSKINLA

-603 TGSVSANRISGG
+603 TGSISANRISGG

-639 DANLGGT
+639 DAILGGT

-669 GFGIEFSSSGDG
+669 GFGIEFAISGDG

-740 NYGSTLPSSGSN
+740 NYGSTLPSSGTN

>member
-60 SYKSTIKLIDVKNVV
+60 SYKSTIKLIDVKNAV
-75 QINVGAKASPQI
+75 QVNVGAKASPHI

-197 VFINGNGKMEIK
+197 VFINGSGKMEIK
-209 MLSSTIDL
+209 MLSNTIAL

-377 ASGEQGQ
+377 ASDEQGQ

-420 VDGLKVQVTEAN
+420 VT
-432 GKADKA
+432 
-438 ETDASAAVT
+438 
-447 KANQLEITVNGYDA
+447 
-461 RITAAEGKADNAV
+461 
-474 TKTTELS
+474 
-481 ATVDG
+481 G
-486 ISSEVS
+486 I
-492 EVSNTAD
+492 
-499 AAMNKATIVQQT
+499 
-511 VTGLSSIV
+511 SSIV

-539 ITQLSDEIDLKVSK
+539 ITQLSNEIDLKVSK

-663 KSSDSG
+663 KSSDTG

-726 GNRDYI
+726 GDRDYI

-740 NYGSTLPSSGSN
+740 NYGSTLPSSGTN